1 MRRSRVACPLA
12 GIPALNFE
20 EVIAEMMWL
29 KGCPKC
35 TGDLVAEED
44 EYTEYIKCLQCGRIL
59 TGTEEERLK
68 ALSVAARA
76 AKSNG
81 RVLVLPREQ
90 RAA

>member
-1 MRRSRVACPLA
+1 
-12 GIPALNFE
+12 
-20 EVIAEMMWL
+20 MWL

-44 EYTEYIKCLQCGRIL
+44 EYTGYVKCLQCGRIL

-68 ALSVAARA
+68 ALSLAAQIGR
-76 AKSNG
+76 SVG
-81 RVLVLPREQ
+81 RVLTLPTGR